1 MNRRQIMECYMV
13 MGGVPYYWSK
23 LARERSLAQNV
34 DALFFEQDAV
44 LRDEFGNLFASLFKK
59 PEPYIAVVG
68 LLGTKKAGMTR
79 EELIETGGLSDNGK
93 LTEVLETLE
102 ACGFIRKYKSFGM
115 KSKNALYQLID
126 SYKLFYYQFIQ
137 QNLQSDEHF
146 WSANIATPLYYNWC
160 GLAFERLC
168 LLHLPQIKE
177 ALGISGMVS
186 NACSWVSTRKNEE
199 EKGVQIDLLIDRNDE
214 VIDLCEMK
222 FTKAAYSVSDEDV
235 EKMMHR
241 QSVFAAETSTRKAI
255 HLVLVSASGVV
266 RNANA
271 NEFQNILTA
280 EDLFAQ

>member
-1 MNRRQIMECYMV
+1 
-13 MGGVPYYWSK
+13 
-23 LARERSLAQNV
+23 
-34 DALFFEQDAV
+34 
-44 LRDEFGNLFASLFKK
+44 
-59 PEPYIAVVG
+59 
-68 LLGTKKAGMTR
+68 
-79 EELIETGGLSDNGK
+79 
-93 LTEVLETLE
+93 
-102 ACGFIRKYKSFGM
+102 M
-115 KSKNALYQLID
+115 KNKNALYQLID
-126 SYKLFYYQFIQ
+126 SYTLFYYRFIQ
-137 QNLQSDEHF
+137 QNQQGDEHF

-186 NACSWVSTRKNEE
+186 NACSWVSTRKNED

-241 QSVFAAETSTRKAI
+241 LSVFAAETSTRKAI